1 MTSMLWAGVGTLAL
15 GLMLVMWLLLQSVG
29 SHRKVMSSQIDH
41 FTGRQQT
48 PSYESHASA
57 AQERSNVKDSV
68 VEAADKVLSADLE
81 QRVGERLTGAGS
93 SLVPAEW
100 MLLHGGIAIGG
111 GAVGLLTGGLG
122 RALLFFI
129 LGAILP
135 WLVLRFRHSRRRKA
149 FNSQLADTL
158 QLIAGGLSAGL
169 SMPQAIDTVVQEAA
183 QPMAGELQKAMIEQR
198 LGVDVTDALDSMAL
212 RMGSQDAGWVVMAM
226 RIQREVGGNL
236 AELLLTVTS
245 TLRERDD
252 IRRKVSVLASEGKMS
267 AWVLGGLP
275 VAMFLYMYMTKR
287 DLLRPMYTEPLGF
300 VMLGVGFLMLGVGG
314 FWMSRMIKIEV

>member
-1 MTSMLWAGVGTLAL
+1 MTNMLWAGVGTLAL
-15 GLMLVMWLLLQSVG
+15 GLSLVVWLVLQSVG
-29 SHRKVMSSQIDH
+29 SNRKVLSSQIDH
-41 FTGRQQT
+41 FTGRQQS
-48 PSYESHASA
+48 PMYDAHIAGV
-57 AQERSNVKDSV
+57 QERANLKESMVD
-68 VEAADKVLSADLE
+68 AADKVLSADLE

-100 MLLHGGIAIGG
+100 MLLHGGIAIGAG
-111 GAVGLLTGGLG
+111 TVGLLMGGLG
-122 RALLFFI
+122 RALVFFV
-129 LGAILP
+129 LGAIMP
-135 WLVLRFRHSRRRKA
+135 WLVLRFRHNRRRKA
-149 FNSQLADTL
+149 FNAQLADTL

-169 SMPQAIDTVVQEAA
+169 SMPQAIETVVQEAA

-198 LGVDVTDALDSMAL
+198 LGIDITDALDAMAL

-236 AELLLTVTS
+236 AELLMTVAA

-275 VAMFLYMYMTKR
+275 VAMFFYMYMTKR
-287 DLLRPMYTEPLGF
+287 DVLRPMYTEPLGF
-300 VMLGVGFLMLGVGG
+300 VMLGAGFMMLGIGG